1 MTLGIGPPNLGRVR
15 EILSVL
21 VLDYG
26 FGYVFDQLGLS
37 RHLPIGRRRRPS
49 REYAGVSGPRRLR
62 LALAE
67 LGPTFIKLGQ
77 VLGAR
82 GDLLPRPVVQELRR
96 LQDEGPVVPFADA
109 RGVIER
115 ELGRPLERCF
125 QEVDPE
131 PISSA
136 SLGQVH
142 SAALPDGRQV
152 AVKVL
157 RPGVRRVVEADLQI
171 LSDAAAL
178 LTRQV
183 PALRRHR
190 LPGFVRQF
198 ATQMEDE
205 MSYTIEAH
213 NAERLR
219 DALTSAGLR
228 VRVPEVVW
236 DLTAREVLTT
246 ERIAARR
253 IDQLADTISTI
264 DRKAA
269 AEEIGRALLHQ
280 VFVDGFFHGDP
291 HHGNLLMDDAGRL
304 VLLDFGIVGYLD
316 PRTRRLLCEAVR
328 RVYDQDIEGL
338 VTAMSELGT
347 LGADT
352 DLQSLR
358 EELARIVSRFM
369 LLPQR
374 EFPMGEV
381 LTRTLHALWLN
392 SVRVPADIPLAAKS
406 LLMAEGVAM
415 DLNPDFDLRE
425 VAAPVLR
432 EARARELSAEE
443 LVDRSTRAIERTFR
457 RLGRLP
463 GRLDRVLSLMEHGGL
478 RVRVEDLD
486 IDTRWGR
493 LSRALNRLALGAVT
507 MGLLVGGAVLL
518 VLGQQATHVALG
530 GIALG
535 GAFLSGLVVVLRTVR
550 PGQL

>member
-1 MTLGIGPPNLGRVR
+1 MNLGIGLRNLRRVR

-37 RHLPIGRRRRPS
+37 RHLPIARRRRPS
-49 REYAGVSGPRRLR
+49 REYAGLPGPRRLR

-67 LGPTFIKLGQ
+67 LGPAFMKLGQ

-82 GDLLPRPVVQELRR
+82 GDLLPRAFVQELRR
-96 LQDEGPVVPFADA
+96 LQDEGPIVPFAEV
-109 RGVIER
+109 RGVIET

-125 QEVDPE
+125 REVEADPL
-131 PISSA
+131 SSA

-142 SAALPDGRQV
+142 AAVLPDGRQV
-152 AVKVL
+152 TVKVL
-157 RPGVRRVVEADLQI
+157 RPGVRRVVETDLQI

-183 PALRRHR
+183 PGLRRHD
-190 LPGFVRQF
+190 LPGFVRYF

-205 MSYTIEAH
+205 MSYTIEAY
-213 NAERLR
+213 NADRFR
-219 DALTSAGLR
+219 DSFTSAGIDIR
-228 VRVPEVVW
+228 IPEIIW

-246 ERIAARR
+246 ERIRAERVDR
-253 IDQLADTISTI
+253 LPPRGCTI
-264 DRKAA
+264 DRKLA
-269 AEEIGRALLHQ
+269 AEQIGRAFLHQ

-291 HHGNLLMDDAGRL
+291 HHGNLLIDDAGRL
-304 VLLDFGIVGYLD
+304 VLLDFGIVGHLD

-328 RVYDQDIEGL
+328 RLHEQDIEGL
-338 VTAMSELGT
+338 VAAMSELGT
-347 LGADT
+347 LGGDA

-358 EELARIVSRFM
+358 QELARIVSRFM
-369 LLPQR
+369 VLPRR
-374 EFPMGEV
+374 EFPLGEV
-381 LTRTLHALWLN
+381 LMRTLRGLWLN
-392 SVRVPADIPLAAKS
+392 HIRVPAELSLAAKS
-406 LLMAEGVAM
+406 LLMAEAVAT
-415 DLNPDFDLRE
+415 DLDPDFDLRE

-432 EARARELSAEE
+432 EARTRELVPEE
-443 LVDRSTRAIERTFR
+443 LVDRSLRAVESAARC
-457 RLGRLP
+457 LGRLP
-463 GRLDRVLSLMEHGGL
+463 AKLDRVLSLLEHGGL

-507 MGLLVGGAVLL
+507 MGLLIAGAVLL
-518 VLGQQATHVALG
+518 VLGKHTTHAVLG
-530 GIALG
+530 GVAFVGAL
-535 GAFLSGLVVVLRTVR
+535 LTGLVVVLRAMR

>member
-1 MTLGIGPPNLGRVR
+1 
-15 EILSVL
+15 
-21 VLDYG
+21 
-26 FGYVFDQLGLS
+26 
-37 RHLPIGRRRRPS
+37 
-49 REYAGVSGPRRLR
+49 
-62 LALAE
+62 
-67 LGPTFIKLGQ
+67 
-77 VLGAR
+77 
-82 GDLLPRPVVQELRR
+82 
-96 LQDEGPVVPFADA
+96 VVPFADA

-415 DLNPDFDLRE
+415 DLHPDFDLRE

-493 LSRALNRLALGAVT
+493 LSRALTRLALGAVT